1 MTDEQH
7 IDELRAE
14 LRNATNLAERRQIAD
29 ELNAAIAE
37 RAVLLEDV
45 PPS

>member
-14 LRNATNLAERRQIAD
+14 LRNAANLAERRQIAE